1 MIAPLI
7 LAALFQV
14 PAPTQELAPGTRY
27 DPSIPTL
34 EQVVGHDFRAEVT
47 PPDGVIRY
55 MEALHEAAPDRTRL
69 IRYATSWEG
78 RPLMVMVLGTPERIA
93 RLDAIKAD
101 LRALNDP
108 RGLSEAEGRALVER
122 LPVVTMILHGIHGN
136 EISSSGAAMA
146 EAYHLLAAQGDP
158 DIDLVFRESLVLI
171 DPMENPDGRAR
182 FVFQNSMGRSRWE
195 DAATWS
201 AEHDEGWP
209 GGRGNHYLFDM
220 NRDLFIQSQPETRG
234 KVAVL
239 LEYRPQIVADLH
251 EMGGNS
257 TYFFPPTAP
266 PSNPWFTEEQIQL
279 MDVFGSANAAAFDRR
294 GFSYFNRDTYDLFYP
309 GYVDMWPMTHGALG
323 MTYEQAS
330 ARALVLRRDDGDL
343 MTYGD
348 GVTHHFTSAIQTMV
362 TAAKN
367 REAILRDY
375 LAFRRDG
382 VRGSDRGPA
391 EYVLTSHD
399 PGMTARL
406 AQLLVHNGVEVFE
419 ASGPARV
426 GTRTLEA
433 AGTYIVPLTQP
444 ASRMARMLLDPHVP
458 MDTAFIQRQ
467 IELRARRERD
477 EIYDVTAWSQSLLW
491 DVEVLSADRPTGA
504 RGEKLGFRAFPE
516 ESDFSSEAE
525 ALPPATVAYLMPW
538 GIDAAQAAAVALRE
552 GVRIRSAGGD
562 FTLGGR
568 HYGVGT
574 AIIRVAEN
582 GPDLARR
589 LGVIAAGTG
598 AEIVPVDDSYVR
610 EGTSLGSGSTR
621 ALREPRVMLVYDS
634 PGSSLSVGWARY
646 VLERRYG
653 QRTSAV
659 RASSLGRAQLSEYD
673 VIVFPSGNYASAV
686 NRGLVDRI
694 QQWMRDGGTVV
705 TLGESTRWATLDNV
719 GLLATKAERRG
730 GRAEGMDPPKQ
741 DTPDQPIDYLEAIAP
756 PDEGPESVPGAIL
769 RGILDTDHW
778 LAAGTDGE
786 IGVFAESSRVFSPI
800 TLDEGVNVGRFAPLE
815 DLTLSGTVWR
825 EAQPQ
830 LANKPFLIHQPV
842 GRGQIIAFAEDPNY
856 RAYTES
862 TMLLFM
868 NAVLLGPGR

>member
-1 MIAPLI
+1 
-7 LAALFQV
+7 
-14 PAPTQELAPGTRY
+14 
-27 DPSIPTL
+27 
-34 EQVVGHDFRAEVT
+34 
-47 PPDGVIRY
+47 
-55 MEALHEAAPDRTRL
+55 
-69 IRYATSWEG
+69 
-78 RPLMVMVLGTPERIA
+78 
-93 RLDAIKAD
+93 
-101 LRALNDP
+101 
-108 RGLSEAEGRALVER
+108 
-122 LPVVTMILHGIHGN
+122 MILHGIHGN

-146 EAYHLLAAQGDP
+146 EAYHLLAARGDA
-158 DIDLVFRESLVLI
+158 DVDLVFRESLVLI

-182 FVFQNSMGRSRWE
+182 FVFQNTMGRSRWE
-195 DAATWS
+195 DPATWS

-209 GGRGNHYLFDM
+209 GGRGNHYLFDL

-234 KVAVL
+234 KVGVM

-251 EMGGNS
+251 EMSGNS

-266 PSNPWFTEEQIQL
+266 PSNPWFTDQQVQL
-279 MDVFGSANAAAFDRR
+279 MDVFGSATAAAFDRR

-330 ARALVLRRDDGDL
+330 ARALVLRKGNGDL

-348 GVTHHFTSAIQTMV
+348 GVTHHFTSAVQTLV
-362 TAAKN
+362 TAAEN
-367 REAILRDY
+367 RDRILRDY

-391 EYVLTSHD
+391 EYVLTSQD
-399 PGMTARL
+399 PGMAGHL
-406 AQLLVHNGVEVFE
+406 AQLLVHNGVDVF
-419 ASGPARV
+419 AANGTVRV
-426 GTRTLEA
+426 GTRTVSA

-444 ASRMARMLLDPHVP
+444 ASRMARMLLDKHVP
-458 MDTAFIQRQ
+458 IDTAFIQRQ
-467 IELRARRERD
+467 IDRRARRERD

-504 RGEKLGFRAFPE
+504 RGAAVAFEGFPE
-516 ESDFSSEAE
+516 SRGTPGGAE
-525 ALPPATVAYLMPW
+525 APPAAKVAYLMPW
-538 GIDAAQAAAVALRE
+538 GVNAAQAAAMALRQ
-552 GVRIRSAGGD
+552 GIRIRSAGGD

-574 AIIRVAEN
+574 AIVRVAEN
-582 GPDLARR
+582 GSDLAER
-589 LGVIAAGTG
+589 LGVIAANTG
-598 AEIVPVDDSYVR
+598 AEVVPVDDSYVR

-621 ALREPRVMLVYDS
+621 ALREPRVLLVYDS

-673 VIVFPSGNYASAV
+673 VIVFPSGNYSGAV

-694 QQWMRDGGTVV
+694 QQWMRDGGTVL
-705 TLGESTRWATLDNV
+705 TLGESTRWATQDNV

-730 GRAEGMDPPKQ
+730 GRAEGTDPSKA
-741 DTPDQPIDYLEAIAP
+741 DTADQPIEYLDAIAP
-756 PDEGPESVPGAIL
+756 DDESPEAVPGAIL
-769 RGILDTDHW
+769 RGLLDTDHW

-800 TLDEGVNVGRFAPLE
+800 TLDEGANVGRYAPLD
-815 DLTLSGTVWR
+815 DLILSGTVWK

>member
-1 MIAPLI
+1 MIAPLV
-7 LAALFQV
+7 LAALLQV

-27 DPSIPTL
+27 DPAIPTL

-78 RPLMVMVLGTPERIA
+78 RPLVVMVLGTPERIA
-93 RLDAIKAD
+93 GLDGIKAD
-101 LRALNDP
+101 LRRLNDP
-108 RGLSEAEGRALVER
+108 RGLSEAEGQALLAR

-146 EAYHLLAAQGDP
+146 EAYHLLAAQGDA
-158 DIDLVFRESLVLI
+158 DVDLVFRESLVLI

-182 FVFQNSMGRSRWE
+182 FVFQNTMGRSRWE
-195 DAATWS
+195 DPATWS

-209 GGRGNHYLFDM
+209 GGRGNHYLFDL

-234 KVAVL
+234 KVGVM

-251 EMGGNS
+251 EMSGNS

-266 PSNPWFTEEQIQL
+266 PSNPWFTDEQVQL

-348 GVTHHFTSAIQTMV
+348 GVTHHFTSAIQTLV
-362 TAAKN
+362 TAARN
-367 REAILRDY
+367 REMILRDY

-382 VRGSDRGPA
+382 VAGSGRGPA

-399 PGMTARL
+399 PGMTERLARL
-406 AQLLVHNGVEVFE
+406 LVQNGVEVFH
-419 ASGPARV
+419 AGGTVRV
-426 GTRTLEA
+426 GSRSLGA
-433 AGTYIVPLTQP
+433 DGTYIVPMAQP
-444 ASRMARMLLDPHVP
+444 ASRMARMLLDKHVP

-467 IELRARRERD
+467 IERRSRRERD

-491 DVEVLSADRPTGA
+491 DVEVLSAERATGA
-504 RGEKLGFRAFPE
+504 RGEPVAPADDTRA
-516 ESDFSSEAE
+516 AT
-525 ALPPATVAYLMPW
+525 LPRAAVAYLMPW
-538 GIDAAQAAAVALRE
+538 GVDAAQATAEALRQ

-562 FTLGGR
+562 FTLAGR

-574 AIIRVAEN
+574 AIVRVAEN
-582 GPDLARR
+582 DDDLAAV
-589 LGVIAAGTG
+589 LGAIAADAG
-598 AEIVPVDDSYVR
+598 AEVVPVDDSYVR

-621 ALREPRVMLVYDS
+621 ALREPRVLLVYDS

-659 RASSLGRAQLSEYD
+659 RASSLGRALLSEYD
-673 VIVFPSGNYASAV
+673 VIVFPSGNYSGVV

-705 TLGESTRWATLDNV
+705 TLGESTRWATQDNV

-730 GRAEGMDPPKQ
+730 GRAEGTDPPK
-741 DTPDQPIDYLEAIAP
+741 DGTPDQPVDYLDAIAP
-756 PDEGPESVPGAIL
+756 DDESPEPVPGAIL

-786 IGVFAESSRVFSPI
+786 IGVFAESSRVFSPMK
-800 TLDEGVNVGRFAPLE
+800 LDEGVNVGRFAPLD
-815 DLTLSGTVWR
+815 DLILSGTVWK

-830 LANKPFLIHQPV
+830 LANKPFLMHQPV